1 MNITRSVLAL
11 PAVVAMLALA
21 GCGGGSSS
29 SSCTS
34 CTVGGMV
41 SGLQADEGVTLVNND
56 GEALM
61 VSADGGFTFANPQA
75 GGSAYDITVKSHT
88 PGIACSVAN
97 GSGTVGTSDVTAVA
111 VACAPGTESV
121 LYSFLGGTTDGLR
134 PAAGLIMD
142 SAGNLYGTT
151 SAGGPNISTGGP
163 DGDGTVFEVRT
174 SGTQGV
180 LYFFAGSPTD
190 GLRPYAGLVMDSAGN
205 LYGTTEAGGA
215 NLDGT
220 VFKLSPTG
228 TETVLYSFGAV
239 PDGSGPF
246 AGLIMD
252 GAGNLYGTTF
262 AGGAASGGTVFK
274 LSPTGAESVL
284 YSFKGGSTDGDGPR
298 AGLLVDSAGN
308 LYGTTEFG
316 GSSNDG
322 TVFKLSTAGTETI
335 LYSFKGGT
343 SDGANPTYGAL
354 IMDSAG
360 NLYGTTSAGGSS
372 NDGTVF
378 KLSPAGTETIL
389 YSFKGGTSDGAIPDS
404 GVIADGAGNLYG
416 ITGSG
421 GANNCGTVFK
431 ISAASTESILYSF
444 AGGTSDG
451 SGPVG
456 LMMDSAGNLYGTTNF
471 GGAYCV
477 SQGGC
482 GTVFKMN

>member
-1 MNITRSVLAL
+1 MTGTKQEGALMNITRSVLAL

-151 SAGGPNISTGGP
+151 SAGGPNISTGGS

-284 YSFKGGSTDGDGPR
+284 YSFNGGTTDGDGPR
-298 AGLLVDSAGN
+298 AG
-308 LYGTTEFG
+308 
-316 GSSNDG
+316 
-322 TVFKLSTAGTETI
+322 
-335 LYSFKGGT
+335 
-343 SDGANPTYGAL
+343 L

-404 GVIADGAGNLYG
+404 GVIADGTGNLYG

-421 GANNCGTVFK
+421 GANNRGTVFK

-444 AGGTSDG
+444 AGGASDG